1 MKLRCSLIN
10 LRRPLILAAAFP
22 ALFLFKEISLSSLS
36 SAEISS
42 PNSFDARFTGRTM
55 RVDVFH
61 TGGPRGEVVALDRA
75 VDDGPWPGSR
85 TRLLDETN
93 LGSHLFEVRD
103 VRTNRVV
110 FSRGYSSIY
119 SEWEQT
125 EEAKRAARTFPESLR
140 FPWPREK
147 VRIVLERRDKANV
160 FHELFSAVI
169 DPAGPEANPA
179 PRAPVGRVWTVFENG
194 PAAAKLDLLLLGEG
208 YAEKDL
214 PKFHADVKRLVDILF
229 TYEPFKSRKADFNVR
244 ALDLPAS
251 ESGVLRPDSRIFRR
265 TPLSVQYGIFGSER
279 YMLTYDDRALRE
291 AASAAPYDFL
301 EILVNDARYGGGG
314 IYNFQATASVDT
326 GFSEY
331 VFVHEFGHHFAGL
344 ADEYY
349 GSDVAYETGGEKPEP
364 WEPNVTALKD
374 PKALK
379 WADLVEKATPLP
391 TPWEK
396 DAFEKQTRGIQVER
410 RKLIASGAQPSALDD
425 LFRRQMAL
433 DSKLLSTMAW
443 SGVVGA
449 FEGAAYEAKGL
460 YRPSA
465 DCIMFT
471 RDPGGFCPVCRRAI
485 GRVIDEYS
493 RP

>member
-1 MKLRCSLIN
+1 MK
-10 LRRPLILAAAFP
+10 LRRPLILAAALP
-22 ALFLFKEISLSSLS
+22 ALFLFKEIFLSSSLSSS

-42 PNSFDARFTGRTM
+42 SDSFTSHFSDRTM
-55 RVDVFH
+55 RVDLFH
-61 TGGPRGEVVALDRA
+61 TGGPKGETVALDRA

-93 LGSHLFEVRD
+93 LGSNFFEVRD
-103 VRTNRVV
+103 AVTNRVL

-125 EEAKRAARTFPESLR
+125 DEAKRAARTFPESLR
-140 FPWPREK
+140 LPWPKEK
-147 VRIVLERRDKANV
+147 VRIVLERRDRENV
-160 FHELFSAVI
+160 FHEVFSKVL
-169 DPAGPEANPA
+169 DPAGPEVNPA
-179 PRAPVGRVWTVFENG
+179 PRAPLGKVWTVFENG
-194 PAAAKLDLLLLGEG
+194 PAAAKLDLLVLGEG

-214 PKFHADVKRLVDILF
+214 PKFHADVKRLVDLLF

-244 ALDLPAS
+244 ALDLNAS

-326 GFSEY
+326 AFSEY

-349 GSDVAYETGGEKPEP
+349 TSDVAYETGGEKPEP

-374 PKALK
+374 PKSLK
-379 WADLVEKATPLP
+379 WGDLVEKGTPLA

-396 DAFEKQTRGIQVER
+396 DAFEKENRGIQAER
-410 RKLIASGAQPSALDD
+410 HKLIASGAAPAALDD
-425 LFRRQMAL
+425 LFRRQMGTE
-433 DSKLLSTMAW
+433 SKLLSSMAW
-443 SGVVGA
+443 SGKVGA

-460 YRPSA
+460 YRPAA

-471 RDPGGFCPVCRRAI
+471 RDRVGFCPVCRRAI
-485 GRVIDEYS
+485 SRVIDEYS

>member
-1 MKLRCSLIN
+1 MTPSRIL
-10 LRRPLILAAAFP
+10 PLVAALP
-22 ALFLFKEISLSSLS
+22 ALFLFKEIFLSSSSLSSLS

-42 PNSFDARFTGRTM
+42 SDAFASRFTDRTM
-55 RVDVFH
+55 RVDLFH
-61 TGGPRGEVVALDRA
+61 TGGPKGETVAFGRA
-75 VDDGPWPGSR
+75 VDDGPWAGSR

-93 LGSHLFEVRD
+93 LGSNSFEVRD
-103 VRTNRVV
+103 AKTNRVV
-110 FSRGYSSIY
+110 FSRGYSSIF

-147 VRIVLERRDKANV
+147 VRIVLERRDKENA
-160 FHELFSAVI
+160 FHEVFSRVL
-169 DPAGPEANPA
+169 DPEGPESNPA
-179 PRAPVGRVWTVFENG
+179 PLSPQGKVWTVFENG
-194 PAAAKLDLLLLGEG
+194 PAAAKLDLLVLGEG

-214 PKFHADVKRLVDILF
+214 PKFHADVKRLVELLF
-229 TYEPFKSRKADFNVR
+229 TYEPFKSRRADFNVR
-244 ALDLPAS
+244 ALDLPAR

-279 YMLTYDDRALRE
+279 YVLTYDDRALRE

-314 IYNFQATASVDT
+314 IYNFQAAVSVDT
-326 GFSEY
+326 AFSEY

-349 GSDVAYETGGEKPEP
+349 TSDVAYETGGEKPEP
-364 WEPNVTALKD
+364 WEPNVTALRD
-374 PKALK
+374 PKGLK
-379 WADLVEKATPLP
+379 WGDLVEKGTPLP

-396 DAFEKQTRGIQVER
+396 DAFEKENRGVQAER
-410 RKLIASGAQPSALDD
+410 RMLIAASAAPASLDD
-425 LFRRQMAL
+425 LFRRQMGAE
-433 DSKLLSTMAW
+433 SKLLSSMTW
-443 SGVVGA
+443 SGKVGA

-460 YRPSA
+460 YRPAA

-471 RDPGGFCPVCRRAI
+471 RDRVGFCPVCRRAI
-485 GRVIDEYS
+485 SRVIDEYA